1 MTPAAAV
8 ASLNRQLR
16 LHGQNATLRRYVGT
30 GPSRTAS
37 DVTVRVRLDAY
48 RPEELVGGVIQGD
61 SRVILSP
68 SQIIAAY
75 WGGTLVDGT
84 DGRVPVKG
92 DHLIVA
98 GRARIVQAPM
108 PFYMDGQLVRIEL
121 QVRG

>member
-1 MTPAAAV
+1 MTPTAALV
-8 ASLNRQLR
+8 ALDRQLR

-48 RPEELVGGVIQGD
+48 LPEELVGGIIQGD
-61 SRVILSP
+61 SRAILSP
-68 SQIIAAY
+68 TQIIAAS
-75 WGGTLVDGT
+75 WGGTPVDGT
-84 DGRVPVKG
+84 DGRVPVKT
-92 DHLIVA
+92 DNLIVA
-98 GRARIVQAPM
+98 GRARNILAAT

>member
-1 MTPAAAV
+1 MTPTAALV
-8 ASLNRQLR
+8 ALDRQLR

-37 DVTVRVRLDAY
+37 DVAVRVRLDDY
-48 RPEELVGGVIQGD
+48 RPEELVGGIIQGD
-61 SRVILSP
+61 SRAILSP
-68 SQIIAAY
+68 SQIIAAS
-75 WGGTLVDGT
+75 WGGTPADGT
-84 DGRVPVKG
+84 DGRVPVKN

-98 GRARIVQAPM
+98 GRARIVQAAA